1 MFAFAGTENGFLGP
15 TKFEN
20 KKIKNLQKDVVAI
33 YTNDLQN
40 RKLIFTLLFHLYNR
54 SVWKGNLKSFWPNFA
69 K

>member
-40 RKLIFTLLFHLYNR
+40 RHNYQIFFSICEHNELI
-54 SVWKGNLKSFWPNFA
+54 
-69 K
+69 